1 MSQECR
7 ANSNGTPGW
16 YADGSLL
23 ALTDDIVAEA
33 YPARRKRLFAAPS
46 NQRQPPVN
54 CRTVAC

>member
-16 YADGSLL
+16 HADGSLL

-46 NQRQPPVN
+46 NQRQPPV
-54 CRTVAC
+54 TAGQ